1 VLLLHNR
8 SQMSANPQV
17 RVGENS
23 EGFGGLLNP
32 PFIEVSHSISI
43 KPFAKSG
50 SGGY

>member
-1 VLLLHNR
+1 
-8 SQMSANPQV
+8 
-17 RVGENS
+17 
-23 EGFGGLLNP
+23 LNP